1 MDLRGVRITWLG
13 HGTFKISSPSGKTI
27 LLDPWL
33 QDNPACPEDQ
43 HHPGKLDTI
52 LVTHGHFDHI
62 GNAAVA
68 ASEGEP
74 EHVIGSFEIGVW
86 LEKQGVAN
94 ATGMNK
100 GGTIDLGWV
109 KVTMVFAD
117 HTSGIIDGDQILYG
131 GEAAGY
137 VLRFDNGFTLYAAGD
152 TNVFGDMRL
161 IGEIY
166 RPQVAIL
173 PIGDF
178 YTMGPREAAYA
189 VRLLNIGSVIPAHF
203 GTFPALTGTPEELSQ
218 ELATLGLG
226 QVQVAQIKP
235 GQSVG

>member
-33 QDNPACPEDQ
+33 KDNPACPEDQ
-43 HHPGKLDTI
+43 QHPGKLDTI

-62 GNAAVA
+62 GNAVDA
-68 ASEGEP
+68 AREGEP
-74 EHVIGSFEIGVW
+74 EHVIGSFEIGAW

-94 ATGMNK
+94 ATGINK
-100 GGTIDLGWV
+100 GGSIDLGWV

-117 HTSGIIDGDQILYG
+117 HTCGIIDGDQIIYG

-137 VLRFDNGFTLYAAGD
+137 VLRFDNGLTLYAAGD

-161 IGEIY
+161 IWEIY

-203 GTFPALTGTPEELSQ
+203 GTFPALSGTPEKLSQ

-226 QVQVAQIKP
+226 QVQVAQLKP

>member
-13 HGTFKISSPSGKTI
+13 HGTFKISTSAGKTI

-33 QDNPACPEDQ
+33 QDNPACPDSEK
-43 HHPGKLDTI
+43 HTGKLDTI

-62 GNAAVA
+62 GNAVVA
-68 ASEGEP
+68 AQEGKP
-74 EHVIGSFEIGVW
+74 EHVVGSFEIAAW
-86 LEKQGVAN
+86 LEKQGVEN
-94 ATGMNK
+94 AVGMNK
-100 GGTIDLGWV
+100 GGTINLDWV

-117 HTSGIIDGDQILYG
+117 HTCGIIEGDQLLYG

-152 TNVFGDMRL
+152 TNVFGDMQL
-161 IGEIY
+161 IAELY
-166 RPQVAIL
+166 HPQIAIL

-178 YTMGPREAAYA
+178 YTMGPYEAAHA
-189 VRLLNIGSVIPAHF
+189 VRLLSVNGVIPAHY
-203 GTFPALTGTPEELSQ
+203 GTFPALTGTPTALRE

-226 QVQVAQIKP
+226 LVEVAELRP
-235 GQSVG
+235 GGSIG